1 MFVWAYNVARLTLGF
16 QGVAGASGLWL
27 DARPLE
33 ARSCM
38 KLYERIR
45 QALFLSRPNRFIAM
59 CRGLEGEPLC
69 CHVKNTGRLGELLV
83 SGAEVVL
90 AEQDAP
96 GRKTAF
102 DLVAVYRD
110 GRLFNIDS
118 QAPNKIVGRALVQG
132 WLGFV
137 PQRLLPEYRQGDSR
151 FDFAFVQGERL
162 GYVEVKGVTL
172 EREGLALFPDAPTQR
187 GIKHLE
193 GLARLAQTGAQA
205 HAVFVLQ
212 FSGATAFSP
221 NQETHP
227 AFAEAL
233 RAARAS
239 GVVLHAV
246 PCRVSP
252 DGMELAPLE
261 LPILL

>member
-1 MFVWAYNVARLTLGF
+1 M
-16 QGVAGASGLWL
+16 
-27 DARPLE
+27 
-33 ARSCM
+33 
-38 KLYERIR
+38 
-45 QALFLSRPNRFIAM
+45 
-59 CRGLEGEPLC
+59 
-69 CHVKNTGRLGELLV
+69 
-83 SGAEVVL
+83 
-90 AEQDAP
+90 
-96 GRKTAF
+96 
-102 DLVAVYRD
+102 
-110 GRLFNIDS
+110 
-118 QAPNKIVGRALVQG
+118 
-132 WLGFV
+132 